1 MDFSSNLASELL
13 QKSYTRYQKLA
24 SALSQ
29 VLKFEWLLIQ
39 EERRFERL
47 LCSVTMATLPTFEV
61 NAVERKHLFTI
72 AEQIDK
78 KQCSKCE
85 HTHTHTHTDPLYAPS
100 PHTLY
105 VVYVRTLPPP
115 HTHTHTHTHDIVIV
129 LCTYITPPLPHTHT
143 VSRDEIEQLLYTYR
157 AITGDPNGRIDRIKF
172 RDLLQDHF
180 HMSDDFFMD
189 RVFRAFDK
197 DSDGY
202 LSHEEWVVG
211 MTTFI
216 KGDLDS
222 AIECEQ
228 LL

>member
-1 MDFSSNLASELL
+1 
-13 QKSYTRYQKLA
+13 
-24 SALSQ
+24 
-29 VLKFEWLLIQ
+29 
-39 EERRFERL
+39 
-47 LCSVTMATLPTFEV
+47 MATLPTFEV

-78 KQCSKCE
+78 KQCSKF
-85 HTHTHTHTDPLYAPS
+85 
-100 PHTLY
+100 
-105 VVYVRTLPPP
+105 
-115 HTHTHTHTHDIVIV
+115 
-129 LCTYITPPLPHTHT
+129 
-143 VSRDEIEQLLYTYR
+143 SRDEIEQLLYTYR

-222 AIECEQ
+222 AIEYCFGVYDLNDDGYISREEMFQMLKNTMPKQ
-228 LL
+228 LTEEDPDEGIKEIVEGMVKRMDHDNDSKVSLEDFKKSIENERLLIEAFGPCLPDSTLLEDFSAKIFNS

>member
-1 MDFSSNLASELL
+1 M
-13 QKSYTRYQKLA
+13 
-24 SALSQ
+24 
-29 VLKFEWLLIQ
+29 
-39 EERRFERL
+39 
-47 LCSVTMATLPTFEV
+47 
-61 NAVERKHLFTI
+61 
-72 AEQIDK
+72 
-78 KQCSKCE
+78 
-85 HTHTHTHTDPLYAPS
+85 
-100 PHTLY
+100 
-105 VVYVRTLPPP
+105 
-115 HTHTHTHTHDIVIV
+115 IV